1 MGQGQDKVARNL
13 VDLQPTAI
21 VELFLLY
28 FDTIDN
34 ETAFIPFHGGSSFAH
49 GITWQGIEYLPLPV
63 ETEGFEITANG
74 ELPRPKIKI
83 SNKDYF
89 ITDLLNRYQDLQ
101 FAKIVRKRT
110 FVKFLDDVNFDGG
123 NPWGE
128 ADASAEISND
138 TYLIGQKTA
147 ENKLFVE
154 LELTSPLDLENF
166 EVNNRVILA
175 RYCSWYYRGAG
186 CNYNGPPLET
196 EEGEKLIINP
206 QSASNWASV
215 SINNEWQTDVN
226 YQVGEPVF
234 LYNKKSSS
242 SDSSKIWYVCKEAH
256 FSTQLLRPDLTLK
269 YWAKDGCGKKLT
281 NCQKRFI
288 NNEKLFINSTEGTL
302 TNNYF
307 NLTYLNKDNYQ
318 NNITNNAIISGSS
331 YLSNNVITYG
341 AYNIKDFGGDDWIA
355 NDTKATITLTW
366 PSAQIINQINI
377 YDSTDKSR
385 HIRNAV
391 IDLYNSSTTPY
402 ERIIATNI
410 PDNSTASTL
419 FNPAVYLGKYIPL
432 ASNKTVTSIRIS
444 GSGNLGNTS
453 LGVVEVLKPYRAGL
467 LLDNSIDKIHLSPTL
482 HISTWIQFSGG
493 IINTYEPFN
502 VLHNI
507 EKECNYSGLN
517 LFARNKD
524 LILQFAVA
532 KTLKNGTNYSDIFV
546 PQELIVP
553 NWPFETLTPLHIE
566 IYKGGANGV
575 NADSSN
581 IDNEGYIKI
590 STINNISAQY
600 TLPKEREVIDING
613 KVLTER
619 SYKPS
624 FFKFKNPSYQGGI
637 NSNILWGINNIYQS
651 NKDITSNVLFG
662 ATAIWTGISSVSQEA
677 KINLFNRNDEYNK
690 LYNASIVT
698 KRPLKF
704 SELDS
709 LSEINLYAWWD
720 MNLTNSAPYRILSS
734 NSPQKILTLTGD
746 YNSLMDYSQSTSY
759 NLTSSVTQTP
769 KTFLPFG
776 GFPGTDRYGR

>member
-34 ETAFIPFHGGSSFAH
+34 ETAFIPFHGGSLFAN

-101 FAKIVRKRT
+101 FAKIIRKRT
-110 FVKFLDDVNFDGG
+110 FVKFLDDINFDGG

-128 ADASAEISND
+128 ADSSAEISND

-154 LELTSPLDLENF
+154 FELTSPLDLENF

-186 CNYNGPPLET
+186 CNYDGPPLET

-206 QSASNWASV
+206 QSALNWASI
-215 SINNEWQTDVN
+215 SINNEWKSDVN
-226 YQVGEPVF
+226 YQIGEPVF
-234 LYNKKSSS
+234 LYNQKSSS
-242 SDSSKIWYVCKEAH
+242 SASSKIWYVCKEAH
-256 FSTQLLRPDLTLK
+256 FSTQLLRPDLSLK

-288 NNEKLFINSTEGTL
+288 NNEKLFINSSQGAL

-307 NLTYLNKDNYQ
+307 NLSYINKNNYST
-318 NNITNNAIISGSS
+318 NIASLATITESS
-331 YLSNNVITYG
+331 VLSNQIITTG
-341 AYNIKDFGGDDWIA
+341 KNIIDRIGTTDWIA
-355 NDTKATITLTW
+355 NDTKGTITLTW
-366 PSAQIINQINI
+366 PSAQIVNQINI
-377 YDSTDKSR
+377 YDSISTSR

-391 IDLYNSSTTPY
+391 INLYNGSTTPY
-402 ERIIATNI
+402 ETIIATNI
-410 PDNSTASTL
+410 PDNTTES
-419 FNPAVYLGKYIPL
+419 VYLNKNISF

-444 GSGNLGNTS
+444 GSGNVGNTS
-453 LGVVEVLKPYRAGL
+453 LSEVEVLKPSGIGL
-467 LLDNSIDKIHLSPTL
+467 LFDNSIDKIHLSPTL

-493 IINTYEPFN
+493 LINSADQFGILN
-502 VLHNI
+502 NI
-507 EKECNYSGLN
+507 NRNCLYSGIN
-517 LFARNKD
+517 LYAKD
-524 LILQFAVA
+524 KNLILQFAVA
-532 KTLKNGTNYSDIFV
+532 KTLKNGTNYSDTFV

-553 NWPFETLTPLHIE
+553 NWPFETLSPLHIE
-566 IYKGGANGV
+566 IYKGGASGI
-575 NADSSN
+575 NANSSN
-581 IDNEGYIKI
+581 IDSEGYIKI

-600 TLPKEREVIDING
+600 TLQKERDVVDING

-619 SYKPS
+619 SYTPS

-637 NSNILWGINNIYQS
+637 NSNIFLGVTDYNFNFETL
-651 NKDITSNVLFG
+651 TSNILLG
-662 ATAIWTGISSVSQEA
+662 ATAIWTGASSVSQETR
-677 KINLFNRNDEYNK
+677 INLFNRNDEYNK
-690 LYNASIVT
+690 LYNPSLVT
-698 KRPLKF
+698 KIPLKF
-704 SELDS
+704 SELNS
-709 LSEINLYAWWD
+709 LLESNLYAWWD
-720 MNLTNSAPYRILSS
+720 MDLTNSAPYRILSS

-746 YNSLMDYSQSTSY
+746 YNSLMDYSKSTSY

>member
-28 FDTIDN
+28 LDTIDN
-34 ETAFIPFHGGSSFAH
+34 GTAFIPFHGGSSFAN

-89 ITDLLNRYQDLQ
+89 ITDLLNKYQDLQ
-101 FAKIVRKRT
+101 FAKIIRKRT
-110 FVKFLDDVNFDGG
+110 FVKFLDDINFDGG

-128 ADASAEISND
+128 ADSSAEISND

-186 CNYNGPPLET
+186 CNYDGPPLET

-206 QSASNWASV
+206 QSALNWAKIST
-215 SINNEWQTDVN
+215 NNEWKTDVN

-234 LYNKKSSS
+234 LYNQKSSS
-242 SDSSKIWYVCKEAH
+242 ASVSKIWYVCKLAH

-288 NNEKLFINSTEGTL
+288 NDEKLFINSAKGTL
-302 TNNYF
+302 TTNYF
-307 NLTYLNKDNYQ
+307 NLGFLNKDNYE
-318 NNITNNAIISGSS
+318 NNITTNATIVGSS
-331 YLSNNVITYG
+331 YLSDNIIAYG
-341 AYNIKDFGGDDWIA
+341 PHNIKVFGGNDWIA
-355 NDTKATITLTW
+355 NDKKATITLTW
-366 PSAQIINQINI
+366 SSAQIIDQINI
-377 YDSTDKSR
+377 YDSTDKSK

-391 IDLYNSSTTPY
+391 IDLYNGSTTPY

-410 PDNSTASTL
+410 PDNSTESTI

-432 ASNKTVTSIRIS
+432 SSNKTVTSIRIS
-444 GSGNLGNTS
+444 GSGNVGNTS
-453 LGVVEVLKPYRAGL
+453 LGVVEVLDTYRAGL
-467 LLDNSIDKIHLSPTL
+467 SLDNSIDKIHLSPRL
-482 HISTWIQFSGG
+482 HISTWIQFPGG
-493 IINTYEPFN
+493 LMNTYDSFN
-502 VLHNI
+502 ILHNI
-507 EKECNYSGLN
+507 KIGCNYSGLN

-524 LILQFAVA
+524 LVLQFAVA
-532 KTLKNGTNYSDIFV
+532 KTLKNGKNYSDTFV

-553 NWPFETLTPLHIE
+553 NWPFGTFSPLHIE
-566 IYKGGANGV
+566 IYKGNASGIY
-575 NADSSN
+575 ADSNN

-600 TLPKEREVIDING
+600 TLQKERDVVDING
-613 KVLTER
+613 KVLTEKSAR
-619 SYKPS
+619 PS

-637 NSNILWGINNIYQS
+637 DSNIFWGINNVYES
-651 NKDITSNVLFG
+651 NKVATSNVTFG
-662 ATAIWTGISSVSQEA
+662 ATAIWAGTSSVSQEA

-690 LYNASIVT
+690 LYNPSIAT
-698 KRPLKF
+698 KIPLKF

-734 NSPQKILTLTGD
+734 NSPQKILTLTGQYD
-746 YNSLMDYSQSTSY
+746 SLMDYSQSTPY

-776 GFPGTDRYGR
+776 GFPATDRYGR